1 MFVYSLDGLEINTD
15 LAADVEIEDNE
26 ITARS
31 GVYQTLSRL
40 FKVPAEELWQ
50 IAVDGKWPEKLREAA
65 ELLAYDFDFGVA
77 ALSSSVSAE
86 DYQAEYIRLFETGS
100 GDGGPP
106 APILGGVYGGGDRR
120 KQMEEVARFFEYFG
134 LKTSPDDPR
143 PPDHLATE
151 LEFMQYLA
159 FKEAAAASPRLG
171 GSFHRAQEDFLER
184 QLVSWLAE
192 FANRIE
198 AADTLPI
205 FVWASRTA
213 SDFVKADLQIV
224 KS

>member
-1 MFVYSLDGLEINTD
+1 MFVYSLDGLEIDGD

-31 GVYQTLSRL
+31 GVYQTLSQL
-40 FKVPAEELWQ
+40 FKVPDAEMWQ

-65 ELLAYDFDFGVA
+65 ELLAYDFDFGIS
-77 ALSSSVSAE
+77 ALASSVSAE
-86 DYQAEYIRLFETGS
+86 DYQAEYIRVFETGT
-100 GDGGPP
+100 GDGPP
-106 APILGGVYGGGDRR
+106 ATILGGAYGSGDRR

-159 FKEAAAASPRLG
+159 FKEAAAPSPRLG

-184 QLVSWLAE
+184 QMVSWLEE
-192 FANRIE
+192 FANRVE
-198 AADTLPI
+198 AANTLPI
-205 FVWASRTA
+205 FVWASRLTA
-213 SDFVKADLQIV
+213 EFAKTDLRSIQ
-224 KS
+224 S